1 MGGICVADKSGD
13 QIFIS
18 LTPMRFTSYRGSRRD
33 MIFCHR
39 YSAYTAHFLWR
50 GLLRYSPECVE

>member
-18 LTPMRFTSYRGSRRD
+18 LTPMRFTSYRGSR
-33 MIFCHR
+33 
-39 YSAYTAHFLWR
+39 
-50 GLLRYSPECVE
+50 